1 MYAAPYPTVHPSLDF
16 NPRLPSPRLS
26 LILSADT
33 VADLHVYVDS
43 LDVSMMVAD
52 PQTKQYAPKG
62 KDYIKSQLLVKMK
75 SAAM

>member
-1 MYAAPYPTVHPSLDF
+1 M
-16 NPRLPSPRLS
+16 
-26 LILSADT
+26 
-33 VADLHVYVDS
+33 HVYVDS